1 MKKIVFK
8 KFANDCL
15 FFFLITIVGLG
26 LIIWVFQAV
35 NYFDIVVEDGRSYI
49 VYIKYSLLNLP
60 KIISKILPFCIFLSF
75 TYTISRYEIENQLVI
90 FWNFG
95 VNKITIVNYFF
106 KLSILLVLFQ
116 LFLNAYIVPK
126 TLKISRN
133 LLKESN
139 VNLFENFLKPKKFID
154 AVKNLTVYTDVKDL
168 NGNLKNVYIKK
179 IIDDSS
185 YQITYAKNGEFKKIR
200 NNEILTLYNGETINF
215 NLNQFTI
222 FKFTQSNF
230 ILSDLDTGTITLLK
244 TQEQTTEELFK
255 CISYLI
261 NSQSK
266 KNNSIAYANCKN
278 NNLKDIY
285 REIYKRI
292 IIPFYTILLILISL
306 FLIIPNKENINYTN
320 YRIIIFTI
328 GFTIIICAELSLRY
342 LQNNFNE
349 NLKIILIP
357 FVLILITYLYFNL
370 KFKEIE

>member
-15 FFFLITIVGLG
+15 FFFLITIVSLG

-75 TYTISRYEIENQLVI
+75 TYTIARYEIENQLVI

-106 KLSILLVLFQ
+106 KLSILIVLFQ

-179 IIDDSS
+179 IIDDNS
-185 YQITYAKNGEFKKIR
+185 YQITYAKNGEFEKIR

-230 ILSDLDTGTITLLK
+230 ILNDLDTGTITLLK
-244 TQEQTTEELFK
+244 TQEQNTEELFK
-255 CISYLI
+255 CISYII

-266 KNNSIAYANCKN
+266 KNNSTAYANCEN

-328 GFTIIICAELSLRY
+328 GFTIIISAELSLRY

-357 FVLILITYLYFNL
+357 FVLILITYLYFKL
-370 KFKEIE
+370 KFKEIK

>member
-95 VNKITIVNYFF
+95 VNKIIIVNYFF
-106 KLSILLVLFQ
+106 RISILIVLFQ

-126 TLKISRN
+126 ALKISRN

-154 AVKNLTVYTDVKDL
+154 AVKNLTVYTDEKDL
-168 NGNLKNVYIKK
+168 NGNLKNVYLKK

-185 YQITYAKNGEFKKIR
+185 YQITFAKNGEFKKIG
-200 NNEILTLYNGETINF
+200 NNEILTLYRGETINF
-215 NLNQFTI
+215 NLDRFTI
-222 FKFTQSNF
+222 FKFSQSNF
-230 ILSDLDTGTITLLK
+230 ILNDLDTGTITLLK
-244 TQEQTTEELFK
+244 TQEQTT
-255 CISYLI
+255 
-261 NSQSK
+261 
-266 KNNSIAYANCKN
+266 IA
-278 NNLKDIY
+278 
-285 REIYKRI
+285 
-292 IIPFYTILLILISL
+292 
-306 FLIIPNKENINYTN
+306 
-320 YRIIIFTI
+320 
-328 GFTIIICAELSLRY
+328 
-342 LQNNFNE
+342 
-349 NLKIILIP
+349 
-357 FVLILITYLYFNL
+357 V
-370 KFKEIE
+370 